1 MGSLESVFKLPGTQE
16 LIKMADKIKCQQV
29 NTLMFDYRFSKG
41 IPSEAKVLAAI
52 VKPLE
57 EMIERPLEKVLDGK
71 SDFVRS
77 WAYENKSL
85 DLLAVIRL
93 YLERTDG
100 KLGSLSITIEWPK
113 LKGQP
118 DDGPFKLNDTNDL
131 EYTCKE
137 IFDASFEDSD
147 ESTHLPTIRRS
158 IPDSPYLRT
167 TDDRLLE
174 YGYDGALCSVQSPF
188 QKIQIVDTNDHGRL
202 LILDGM
208 TNLAEGD
215 TEAYTHTLMKLPHEI
230 TRTNKS
236 SFWAEE
242 MEPCSTNC

>member
-1 MGSLESVFKLPGTQE
+1 MGSLESVFKLPRTQE
-16 LIKMADKIKCQQV
+16 LVKMADKIKCQQV

-41 IPSEAKVLAAI
+41 IPSEAKVLGAI

-57 EMIERPLEKVLDGK
+57 EMIERPLEKVLDRK

-93 YLERTDG
+93 YQERTDG

-147 ESTHLPTIRRS
+147 ESTHLPIIRRS
-158 IPDSPYLRT
+158 IPTRRISEPQMIDYSNTAT
-167 TDDRLLE
+167 TERS
-174 YGYDGALCSVQSPF
+174 AVSRVPF
-188 QKIQIVDTNDHGRL
+188 KRS
-202 LILDGM
+202 
-208 TNLAEGD
+208 
-215 TEAYTHTLMKLPHEI
+215 
-230 TRTNKS
+230 KS
-236 SFWAEE
+236 ST
-242 MEPCSTNC
+242 P